1 MKNVLKLF
9 LILIVFTSCEN
20 YLDKS
25 ITIELSEKEIQQ
37 SLERDS
43 LIYNYHKEF
52 EVYRDTL
59 SSNEELKNKFEPIT
73 YGDITILR
81 EVFGKEYDSFRDSIR
96 ENILKPRWEEEF
108 GYIDTKID
116 SILSFYFDNPIDLS
130 KYVKVELSKVDT
142 EYYRSIGGISEVDLG
157 FKLTPLKGTIQQL
170 IFSFTYTP
178 KIGGRT
184 YSHRYRTTEPFS
196 RSVVR
201 YWEVG
206 YSERNLLGGETPYTI
221 KRDYDV
227 SIEVEKIRYKNE
239 NISKERDDIPFE
251 VEMLKKY
258 MDKDSS
264 ISVGLTDDETDL
276 ISNLMVETY
285 RKSVSE
291 KVLNLKYESYDD
303 YSRNGLEPIM
313 DSVMDSKTRNRE
325 LMEELFEFLYEVEK
339 LKKD

>member
-59 SSNEELKNKFEPIT
+59 SSNKELRNKFEPIT
-73 YGDITILR
+73 YGDISTLR
-81 EVFGKEYDSFRDSIR
+81 EVYGKKYDSFRDSIK
-96 ENILKPRWEEEF
+96 ENILKPKWEEEF
-108 GYIDTKID
+108 GFIDTKID
-116 SILSFYFDNPIDLS
+116 SVLSFYFDNPIDLS

-178 KIGGRT
+178 KIGGKT
-184 YSHRYRTTEPFS
+184 YSHRYRTTEPIS

-201 YWEVG
+201 YWEVD
-206 YSERNLLGGETPYTI
+206 YSERSLLGGRTPYTI

-227 SIEVEKIRYKNE
+227 SIEIEKIRYRNE
-239 NISKERDDIPFE
+239 NLSKERDDIPFE
-251 VEMLKKY
+251 VEMVKKY
-258 MDKDSS
+258 MDGDSS
-264 ISVGLTDDETDL
+264 LSVGLTNDERDL

-303 YSRNGLEPIM
+303 YSRNQLEPIM
-313 DSVMDSKTRNRE
+313 DSVMDSKTMNRE
-325 LMEELFEFLYEVEK
+325 LMEDLFLLMYEV
-339 LKKD
+339 KKSKK

>member
-73 YGDITILR
+73 YGDIRILR
-81 EVFGKEYDSFRDSIR
+81 EVYGKEYESFRDSIR
-96 ENILKPRWEEEF
+96 ENTLKPKWEEQF

-116 SILSFYFDNPIDLS
+116 SVLSFYFDNPIDLS
-130 KYVKVELSKVDT
+130 KYVKVDLSKVDT
-142 EYYRSIGGISEVDLG
+142 EYYRSIGGISDVDLG

-178 KIGGRT
+178 KIGGKT

-201 YWEVG
+201 YWEVD

-227 SIEVEKIRYKNE
+227 SIEIEKIRYENE

-258 MDKDSS
+258 LDRDSS
-264 ISVGLTDDETDL
+264 LSVGLTDDEMDL

-285 RKSVSE
+285 RKSVSD

-303 YSRNGLEPIM
+303 YSRNELEPIM

-325 LMEELFEFLYEVEK
+325 LMEDLFEFLYELEK
-339 LKKD
+339 SKK